1 MSVREE
7 MARRQRPDPV
17 ELRRAGD
24 LLLSNLVW
32 IHHPDSPDSDLV
44 TGRVHIDAA
53 DLHLKQQTRA
63 VYAAIEAS
71 LRKAGIGID
80 HVLHQR
86 VHLRDMRDYGRWIDV
101 LQRDRPGWKPAT
113 TVFGEGHG
121 LPPGIEIAVEIVAS
135 GVGAASPV
143 WVDAAAAS
151 TDPFPGCVRSGDWI
165 FTSAVA
171 PLTPEGQVVESQEQ
185 LVAWEGI
192 RPVAEFSGQGAL
204 GRRDEQLAAQ
214 MLATYANMRLILSA
228 AESDLML
235 LTKQNGYTRMHMKSF
250 TPIEAARR
258 SLFEKAIETPPA
270 STVQVV
276 DFGPSKKAALQFE
289 AIAVR
294 QGVDVSRP
302 PTSSTT
308 PYGFYS
314 PIATAGGVVFTA
326 GELAFSSEI
335 GGVVGAWENDP
346 GRTLVH
352 QARFVARRIKALFAA
367 AKVQPAGIARL
378 NVYLR
383 DRALAEAWTRLTL
396 EELGGSDPTIV
407 ETTVLDCGP
416 YESCLFELDGVGAV
430 AGY

>member
-1 MSVREE
+1 MKEE
-7 MARRQRPDPV
+7 LTQRQRRDPF

-32 IHHPDSPDSDLV
+32 VHHSESPDPDLV
-44 TGRVHIDAA
+44 SGRVHIDAA

-71 LRKAGIGID
+71 LQSAGIGLD

-86 VHLRDMRDYGRWIDV
+86 VHLRDMRDYGRWIG
-101 LQRDRPGWKPAT
+101 LLKRDHPGWSPAT
-113 TVFGEGHG
+113 TVIGEGPG

-135 GVGAASPV
+135 ALGAATPV

-165 FTSAVA
+165 FMSAVA
-171 PLTPEGQVVESQEQ
+171 PLTPEGKVVESQEQ
-185 LVAWEGI
+185 LAAWEGLG
-192 RPVAEFSGQGAL
+192 PVAEFSGQGAL
-204 GRRDEQLAAQ
+204 GRRDDQLAAQ
-214 MLATYANMRLILSA
+214 MLAVYANMRLILSA
-228 AESDLML
+228 AESDLKL
-235 LTKQNGYTRMHMKSF
+235 LVKQNGYTRIHMKTF

-258 SLFEKAIETPPA
+258 SLFQKAIETPPS

-276 DFGPSKKAALQFE
+276 DFGPTEKVALQFE
-289 AIAVR
+289 GVAVP
-294 QGVDVSRP
+294 QGIDVSRP
-302 PTSSTT
+302 ATSATT

-314 PIATAGGVVFTA
+314 PIASAGGVVFTA

-346 GRTLVH
+346 GRSLVH
-352 QARFVARRIKALFAA
+352 QARFVARRVKALFAA

-383 DRALAEAWTRLTL
+383 DRALTEAWTRLTL
-396 EELGGSDPTIV
+396 EELKGSDPAIV

-430 AGY
+430 AGP

>member
-1 MSVREE
+1 MKEE
-7 MARRQRPDPV
+7 VTQRQRLDPV

-32 IHHPDSPDSDLV
+32 VHHPESPDSDLV

-71 LRKAGIGID
+71 LRRVGIGLD

-86 VHLRDMRDYGRWIDV
+86 VHLRDMRDYGRWIDR
-101 LQRDRPGWKPAT
+101 LQRDHPGWRPAT
-113 TVFGEGHG
+113 TVFGEGQG

-135 GVGAASPV
+135 AVGAATPV

-171 PLTPEGQVVESQEQ
+171 PLTPEGKAVESYEQ
-185 LVAWEGI
+185 LAAWEGLG
-192 RPVAEFSGQGAL
+192 PVAELSGQGAL
-204 GRRDEQLAAQ
+204 GRRDEQLTAQ
-214 MLATYANMRLILSA
+214 MLAVYANMRLILRA
-228 AESDLML
+228 AESDLKHL
-235 LTKQNGYTRMHMKSF
+235 LKQNGYTRMHMKSF

-258 SLFEKAIETPPA
+258 SLFHKAIDTPPA

-276 DFGPSKKAALQFE
+276 DFGPTEMAALQFE

-294 QGVDVSRP
+294 QGVEVSRP
-302 PTSSTT
+302 PTSATT

-314 PIATAGGVVFTA
+314 PIASAGGVVFTA
-326 GELAFSSEI
+326 GELAFSSEL
-335 GGVVGAWENDP
+335 GGVVGAWENDR
-346 GRTLVH
+346 GRSLVH
-352 QARFVARRIKALFAA
+352 QARFVARRIKELFAA

-396 EELGGSDPTIV
+396 EELRGSDPAIV

-416 YESCLFELDGVGAV
+416 YDSCLFELDGVGEA
-430 AGY
+430 AGS

>member
-1 MSVREE
+1 MKEE
-7 MARRQRPDPV
+7 VTQQQRRDPV

-24 LLLSNLVW
+24 LIFSNLVW
-32 IHHPDSPDSDLV
+32 VHHPESPDSDLV

-53 DLHLKQQTRA
+53 DLHLKQQARA
-63 VYAAIEAS
+63 VYAAIDAS
-71 LRKAGIGID
+71 LQSAGIGLD

-86 VHLRDMRDYGRWIDV
+86 VHLRDMRDYGRWIGL
-101 LQRDRPGWKPAT
+101 LQNDNPGWSPAT
-113 TVFGEGHG
+113 TLIGEGQG
-121 LPPGIEIAVEIVAS
+121 LPPGIEIGVEIVAS
-135 GVGAASPV
+135 ALGAATPV

-151 TDPFPGCVRSGDWI
+151 TDPFPGCARSGDWI

-171 PLTPEGQVVESQEQ
+171 PLTPEGKVVVSQEQ
-185 LVAWEGI
+185 LAAWEGLG
-192 RPVAEFSGQGAL
+192 PVAEFSGQGAL
-204 GRRDEQLAAQ
+204 GRRDDQLAAQ
-214 MLATYANMRLILSA
+214 MLAVYANLRLILSE
-228 AESDLML
+228 AESDLKL
-235 LTKQNGYTRMHMKSF
+235 LVKQNGYTRMHMKSF
-250 TPIEAARR
+250 TPVEAARR
-258 SLFEKAIETPPA
+258 SLFQKAIDTPPA

-276 DFGPSKKAALQFE
+276 DFGPTEKAALQFE
-289 AIAVR
+289 AIAVHK
-294 QGVDVSRP
+294 GVDVSRP
-302 PTSSTT
+302 TTSATT

-314 PIATAGGVVFTA
+314 PIASASGVAFTA

-346 GRTLVH
+346 GRSLVH

-396 EELGGSDPTIV
+396 QELGDSDPAIV

-430 AGY
+430 AGH

>member
-1 MSVREE
+1 LT
-7 MARRQRPDPV
+7 RRQRPDPV
-17 ELRRAGD
+17 QLRRAGD

-32 IHHPDSPDSDLV
+32 VHHSESRDPDLV
-44 TGRVHIDAA
+44 AGRVHIDAA

-63 VYAAIEAS
+63 VYAAVKAS
-71 LRKAGIGID
+71 LQNAGIGLE

-86 VHLRDMRDYGRWIDV
+86 VHLRDMRDYGRWIEV
-101 LQRDRPGWKPAT
+101 LQRDHPGWKPAT

-121 LPPGIEIAVEIVAS
+121 LPPGIEVAVEIVAS
-135 GVGAASPV
+135 AVGAASAV

-151 TDPFPGCVRSGDWI
+151 TDPFPGCMRSGGWI

-171 PLTPEGQVVESQEQ
+171 PLTPEGTMVESHEQ
-185 LVAWEGI
+185 LASWEGVG
-192 RPVAEFSGQGAL
+192 PVSEFSGQGAL
-204 GRRDEQLAAQ
+204 GRRDDQLAAQ
-214 MLATYANMRLILSA
+214 MLAVYANLQLILSA
-228 AESDLML
+228 AESDLKL
-235 LTKQNGYTRMHMKSF
+235 LVKQNGYTRMHMKSF

-258 SLFEKAIETPPA
+258 SIFRKAADTPPA

-276 DFGPSKKAALQFE
+276 DFGPTEKAALQFE
-289 AIAVR
+289 AIAVSG
-294 QGVDVSRP
+294 GVEVSRP
-302 PTSSTT
+302 PTSATT

-314 PIATAGGVVFTA
+314 PVACAGGVAFTA

-335 GGVVGAWENDP
+335 GGVVGSWENDP
-346 GRTLVH
+346 GRSLVQ

-367 AKVQPAGIARL
+367 GKVEPAGIARL

-383 DRALAEAWTRLTL
+383 DRAFAEAWTRLTL
-396 EELGGSDPTIV
+396 EELGGSDPAIV

-430 AGY
+430 AGL